1 MQAILTAPT
10 ILDND
15 YNDLSPF
22 DFYKF
27 EKILKKLKLK
37 QFKSLQE
44 FENYRKNV
52 LNCVKNGDCE
62 PIKLSKNH
70 FGELKI
76 IDGKIRLLA
85 HKLLGIEPIFEII

>member
-1 MQAILTAPT
+1 MQAIQSDLTIT
-10 ILDND
+10 DTD

-27 EKILKKLKLK
+27 EKILKKLKQK
-37 QFKSLQE
+37 QFKTTE
-44 FENYRKNV
+44 DFENYRKIII
-52 LNCVKNGDCE
+52 NCVKNGDCE

-76 IDGKIRLLA
+76 IDGKVRLLA
-85 HKLLGIEPIFEII
+85 HKLLGIDPIIEII